1 MIENSMKGKT
11 VQFGKKYIGQD
22 QPVFVIAEA
31 GLNHGGDMALATRMI
46 EAAAESGADAIKFQA
61 FRTEERFGENPEI
74 YGLIKPAELNHEQF
88 AVLARAAKTVGIEFF
103 ATAFDEESV
112 DMLKTLNVPAI
123 KIASCDICN
132 ERLLRRVASSAL
144 PVIISRGT
152 AGVEEIDFALNVFR
166 KHNIPHILLHCVS
179 SYPLEAESANLRAIH
194 SLRLLQG
201 IPVGYSDHAQGVDV
215 PLFAVYAGAMV
226 IEKHFTLDRRLQGI
240 DWEISA
246 EPAELKG
253 LILKIREAEKILG
266 HGRVEAMPC
275 EEEEILYRKNMRM
288 QGNP

>member
-1 MIENSMKGKT
+1 MRNKT
-11 VQFGKKYIGQD
+11 VPFGRKCIGQN

-31 GLNHGGDMALATRMI
+31 GLNHGGDMALAVKMV

-61 FRTEERFGENPEI
+61 FRTKERFGENQGI
-74 YGLIKPAELNHEQF
+74 YDLVKPTELNSEQF
-88 AVLARAAKTVGIEFF
+88 TVLARVAKRTGIEFF

-112 DMLKTLNVPAI
+112 DMLKTLDVPAI

-132 ERLLRRVASSAL
+132 ERLLRRVVSSAL

-152 AGVEEIDFALNVFR
+152 ADAEEIEFALNYFR
-166 KHNIPHILLHCVS
+166 KYRTPHILLHCVS
-179 SYPLEAESANLRAIH
+179 SYPLEEGSANLRAIH
-194 SLRLLQG
+194 SLRSLYD
-201 IPVGYSDHAQGVDV
+201 IPIGYSDHTQGIDV

-226 IEKHFTLDRRLQGI
+226 VEKHFTLDRRVQGI

-246 EPAELKG
+246 EPAELKF
-253 LILKIREAEKILG
+253 LTMKIREAEKILG

-275 EEEEILYRKNMRM
+275 EEEEISYRKNMRM
-288 QGNP
+288 QVRPC